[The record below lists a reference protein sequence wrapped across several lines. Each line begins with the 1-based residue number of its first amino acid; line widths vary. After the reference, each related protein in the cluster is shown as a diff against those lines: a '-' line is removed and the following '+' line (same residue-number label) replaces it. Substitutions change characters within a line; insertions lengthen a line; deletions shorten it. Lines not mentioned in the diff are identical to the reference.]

1 MWTQLIIN
9 GFKVTL
15 KHFEE
20 PSEYGINGG
29 RISKL
34 DIRKN
39 NKCLLNFDRGWDI
52 KPTDK
57 DSIAIFNKVL
67 KQFN

>member
-39 NKCLLNFDRGWDI
+39 NKCLLNFD

-57 DSIAIFNKVL
+57 ETIAIFNKVL